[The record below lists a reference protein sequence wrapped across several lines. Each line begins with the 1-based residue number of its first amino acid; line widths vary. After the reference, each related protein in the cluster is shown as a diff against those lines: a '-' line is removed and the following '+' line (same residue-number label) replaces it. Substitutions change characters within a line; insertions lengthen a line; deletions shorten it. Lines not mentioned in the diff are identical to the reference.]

1 MSAEVSTGGG
11 VSARRRQAGY
21 VSHLAGVRITGRPAV
36 VAVAIAGVA
45 LAAAAFATTVGGG
58 LVVEDRNV
66 GDRFAALPLE
76 QRGVEATHFGVI
88 PAGSSYAAVDR
99 AARQAVAG
107 LTGEQPVG
115 VVKFKELRLG
125 GRRVLLVAANDP
137 AAFVHIAGGR
147 LARSC
152 TAERCEL

>member
-1 MSAEVSTGGG
+1 MSA
-11 VSARRRQAGY
+11 RLRQAGY
-21 VSHLAGVRITGRPAV
+21 VAHLARVRLTGRPAV

-45 LAAAAFATTVGGG
+45 LAAAAFAATVGGG

-88 PAGSSYAAVDR
+88 PGSSSYAAVDR

-107 LTGEQPVG
+107 LTGEQPVR

-125 GRRVLLVAANDP
+125 GKRGAARRGRRPRRVRRRRERAA
-137 AAFVHIAGGR
+137 AGR
-147 LARSC
+147 LHGGSAAS
-152 TAERCEL
+152 